1 MNRFQPGLPPSVL
14 GPSSADTIPIGTY
27 GTVTLDGKDYY
38 IMVPSL
44 EIRSSLSDGIEL
56 DCGRQKVINRCDH
69 CQRGDWVPDIAHSFD
84 ETIEKGWL
92 VPVDI
97 FDRWLEGKQ

>member
-1 MNRFQPGLPPSVL
+1 MNSFRPGLPPSLL
-14 GPSSADTIPIGTY
+14 GPPHDDAIPIGTF

-38 IMVPSL
+38 IMVPNL
-44 EIRSSLSDGIEL
+44 EIRSGFDELEL

-84 ETIEKGWL
+84 EAIEKGWL
-92 VPVDI
+92 VPVDT
-97 FDRWLEGKQ
+97 FERWTEGKR